1 MAWIAGIH
9 PVYSCPV
16 AASLTARRLFA
27 EVLAIKEGM
36 LAPPAE
42 ASIFYLRILQSL
54 ASIMSK
60 MLKAKASG

>member
-1 MAWIAGIH
+1 VAWIAGVH

-16 AASLTARRLFA
+16 AASLTARRLFG
-27 EVLAIKEGM
+27 ELMAIKEGM

-42 ASIFYLRILQSL
+42 ASIFYLRVLSSL
-54 ASIMSK
+54 ASVMSK